1 MNCDCP
7 TFDCTCDG
15 HDDLLSGWLLG
26 ALTADQAT
34 EQVFPLAKVT
44 HTAGQTAAV
53 RSGIVQ
59 SVNAGLIIDPSGQNA
74 YVPGTKDCAAA
85 GGSAVGG
92 NVKLA
97 QMAGGL
103 ALQGI
108 NVAAA
113 VSTGVAAAIGTA
125 LGPLTMGIS
134 TLIGLFPLLL
144 GHHAAAV
151 KKEQSVLCAAVPAA
165 NNYLQIIDQAVQSG
179 QITPQQGISALNSLY
194 NDFIGNVSSIVKG
207 SIGTG
212 TCNAAC
218 VITGE
223 LHAIIIEK
231 QSQYQDLATAAA
243 QTVTPARPNTTSP
256 AGVTVPASSYA
267 SFYGQPAAAAA
278 PASSSDWLPIAAML
292 ALGFLVVRGL

>member
-1 MNCDCP
+1 M
-7 TFDCTCDG
+7 
-15 HDDLLSGWLLG
+15 SGWFLG

-53 RSGIVQ
+53 RNQIVQ
-59 SVNAGLIIDPSGQNA
+59 AVSAGLIIDPSGQNA

-85 GGSAVGG
+85 AGSGTSG

-113 VSTGVAAAIGTA
+113 LSTGVAAAIGTA

-134 TLIGLFPLLL
+134 TLIGLFPLFF

-165 NNYLQIIDQAVQSG
+165 NNYLQVIDQAVQSG
-179 QITPQQGISALNSLY
+179 QATPAQGISALNSLY
-194 NDFIGNVSSIVKG
+194 NDFMGNVSSIVKG
-207 SIGTG
+207 SISTG

-218 VITGE
+218 VMAGM
-223 LHAIIIEK
+223 LHAIIVEK
-231 QSQYQDLATAAA
+231 QSQYQDLANAAM

-256 AGVTVPASSYA
+256 AGVSVPASSYA
-267 SFYGQPAAAAA
+267 SFYGQPTAAA
-278 PASSSDWLPIAAML
+278 PASSSDWMPIAAL
-292 ALGFLVVRGL
+292 LVLGFLVMRG